1 VIKDLAPTIRE
12 QVRKLLP
19 GSDAD
24 DRETAAPTVTTT
36 PTTTLLVV
44 RHGHAGDREKWDG
57 PDERRPLSK
66 KGRRQAA
73 GLVGLLE
80 EFAVSSI
87 VSSRYVRCL
96 ESVVPLAC
104 ERRLGIEIH
113 PALAEGSSVAELS
126 ALVADLGGATT
137 VLCTHGDVL
146 WNLLADLAHHPAA
159 SDPAGQSES
168 AEDELPMAKGSTW
181 VVEGEGGRLTAARY
195 LPPPRSST

>member
-12 QVRKLLP
+12 QVRRLLP
-19 GSDAD
+19 GSEVD
-24 DRETAAPTVTTT
+24 DPTAIAGA
-36 PTTTLLVV
+36 TTTLLVV

-73 GLVGLLE
+73 GLVELLAD
-80 EFAVSSI
+80 FKVGRV

-104 ERRLGIEIH
+104 ERRLGIEVH
-113 PALAEGSSVAELS
+113 PALAEGSSVAELG
-126 ALVADLGGATT
+126 ALLAEVGGTS

-146 WNLLADLAHHPAA
+146 CNLLIELAHH
-159 SDPAGQSES
+159 DVEEGGG
-168 AEDELPMAKGSTW
+168 DLPMAKGSTW
-181 VVEGEGGRLTAARY
+181 VVEGEGDRLAAVRY
-195 LPPPRSST
+195 LPPPSHRS